1 MYLKY
6 RDMLENAALR
16 QLAQEQGCKPASDS
30 CVVASDTFT
39 DHHGGSGRSAPYR
52 SEDKDKEY
60 LERLFRGQLQ
70 FPSSVLELKTRVCI
84 VREHSVKMPPLPPES
99 LECPGVYHKGCTGRL
114 EYIQPYDPSLLP
126 FWGCNTR
133 NNPSSRFKCDYRYY
147 PRSRIHHPK
156 LQVLIN
162 GFDSI
167 EVGPV
172 VGAEDAVR
180 ACGGAKS
187 IVRIAGIQ
195 EPVLKANGIE
205 GNSECLSIQLPIHL
219 YHEVNSKLKILSDTI
234 RIDLYD
240 PTKDGIPKETL
251 DCFL

>member
-1 MYLKY
+1 
-6 RDMLENAALR
+6 MLENAALR
-16 QLAQEQGCKPASDS
+16 KLAQEQGVKPSS
-30 CVVASDTFT
+30 ESHVVASDTFT
-39 DHHGGSGRSAPYR
+39 DHHGGSGRSISY
-52 SEDKDKEY
+52 EDEYKDKEY
-60 LERLFRGQLQ
+60 PERLFGGQLQ
-70 FPSSVLELKTRVCI
+70 VPSSVLELKALVGI
-84 VREHSVKMPPLPPES
+84 IKEHSVKMPPLPPES
-99 LECPGVYHKGCTGRL
+99 LECPGVYHKGCTGML
-114 EYIQPYDPSLLP
+114 EYIQPYDPSLPP

-133 NNPSSRFKCDYRYY
+133 NNPSSRYKCDYRYY

-162 GFDSI
+162 DIGSI

-187 IVRIAGIQ
+187 ILRIAGIHQ
-195 EPVLKANGIE
+195 PALMANGIE
-205 GNSECLSIQLPIHL
+205 GNLECLSIQLPINL

-234 RIDLYD
+234 QIDLYD
-240 PTKDGIPKETL
+240 PKKDGIPRETL